1 MSEAPDMTCG
11 SPDPILEVWAGS
23 FRPQESAS
31 PELPPHHHLCLGCGP
46 ENPHGH
52 HLRAQRCEHGVCAH
66 HIFDQRHVGAPG
78 IAHGGAVAT
87 VIDDLFGF
95 LLYTVGEL
103 AVTRHLEIDYL
114 APILLDTPYALHAV
128 VRSRE
133 GRKLDLGARIEDV
146 AGRSVA
152 TATALFIVVDV
163 EHFIRSQAKT
173 QDRR

>member
-1 MSEAPDMTCG
+1 MSEAPDATCRP
-11 SPDPILEVWAGS
+11 PDPILQNWVRS
-23 FRPQESAS
+23 FRLRESDS
-31 PELPPHHHLCLGCGP
+31 LELPPHHRHCLGCGP

-52 HLRAQRCEHGVCAH
+52 HLHVRRCEHGVCAH

-103 AVTRHLEIDYL
+103 AVTRHLDIDYL
-114 APILLDTPYALHAV
+114 APVLLDTPYTLHAV

-133 GRKLDLGARIEDV
+133 GRKLELNARIEDA
-146 AGRSVA
+146 AGRSAA
-152 TATALFIVVDV
+152 TATALFIVVDA
-163 EHFIRSQAKT
+163 EHFTESRTNT
-173 QDRR
+173 QGRR